1 MILKFLPHDSYS
13 YKILTFYFNFK
24 RLCHGFCIGFYIFI
38 SFFRRHYIAE
48 ENLLT
53 AILCKKNCIAIKNL
67 LFLIKYLL
75 WLWFYFYF
83 LNSLLCES
91 LQFSFWFMFFR
102 HNIWLKLV
110 NFIEVEPHL
119 NKAAQLLLK
128 NKIKQHHTYKKIL

>member
-24 RLCHGFCIGFYIFI
+24 RLCHDFCIGFYIFI

-48 ENLLT
+48 ENLT
-53 AILCKKNCIAIKNL
+53 AILCKKNCTAIMNL

-75 WLWFYFYF
+75 WLWFYYF
-83 LNSLLCES
+83 LNSLLCKS

-102 HNIWLKLV
+102 HNIWLRLV

-119 NKAAQLLLK
+119 NKGAQLLLK